1 MDERTVLPAWRDRDT
16 GDDPVVVHRYRLGLE
31 TGVCVRSAGDGW
43 WCHPERSAGGNVAAE
58 EWAEAEEG
66 DGAAQAFVD
75 LLRYAELPA
84 VPGFRVVR
92 LAPPPEATGERGV
105 EIDLDGGV
113 HSTVVVG
120 ERVVVTWT
128 LRTVDAPHPC
138 VLTLQHLA
146 AVDFIGMPDVYG
158 MLLWRTPSGHEV
170 PVAIATRYLP
180 RSRTGWAWA
189 GELVEVAGG
198 LRRNPVPTGTP
209 PGGIDLTAVE
219 LPARVGRLV
228 AKLHLALATPSELV
242 PLPTATADTD
252 VVRGWHAAA
261 RADVDAAVRLAV
273 TGPAGGLEPR
283 ELPTLLAAVDGA
295 AELAQRVDAG
305 PATVTVQRVH
315 RDLHIGRVL
324 RWTGGLSVVGFD
336 AEPHRTAAS
345 DPAVP
350 EVPEVPAVPAAGGG
364 GDLAPAARDLARL
377 LASLAEVAQAAAGHP
392 DMPPAVPAS
401 WYHKTRDQVLRAYR
415 SALTDEGRPDL
426 LDEQLLAMF
435 EAQERALA
443 ALAHARGQATG
454 DPAAIG

>member
-1 MDERTVLPAWRDRDT
+1 MDERTVLPAWQDRDT

-43 WCHPERSAGGNVAAE
+43 WCEPERSAGGNVAAE

-66 DGAAQAFVD
+66 DGAAQAFVE

-92 LAPPPEATGERGV
+92 LTPPPEATGERGV

-113 HSTVVVG
+113 HATVVVG

-128 LRTVDAPHPC
+128 RRTVDTPHPG

-146 AVDFIGMPDVYG
+146 AVDFIGVPDVYG

-170 PVAIATRYLP
+170 PVAMATRYLP
-180 RSRTGWAWA
+180 RSRVGWAWA

-198 LRRNPVPTGTP
+198 LRRTPVPTGTP
-209 PGGIDLTAVE
+209 SGGIDLTAVE
-219 LPARVGRLV
+219 LPGRLGRLV
-228 AKLHLALATPSELV
+228 AKLHLALATPSVLV
-242 PLPTATADTD
+242 PVPTATLDAD

-261 RADVDAAVRLAV
+261 RADVDAAVRLAL

-283 ELPTLLAAVDGA
+283 ELPALLAAVNGA
-295 AELAQRVDAG
+295 AELAHRLDVGA
-305 PATVTVQRVH
+305 ATVTVQRVH
-315 RDLHIGRVL
+315 GDLHIGRVL

-336 AEPHRTAAS
+336 AEPHRIAAS

-350 EVPEVPAVPAAGGG
+350 AAGDGG
-364 GDLAPAARDLARL
+364 ELAPAARDLARL
-377 LASLAEVAQAAAGHP
+377 LASLADVARVAAGRP
-392 DMPPAVPAS
+392 GMPPGIPAS
-401 WYHKTRDQVLRAYR
+401 WYRQARDQVLRSYR
-415 SALTDEGRPDL
+415 SVLAAEGRPDL

-443 ALAHARGQATG
+443 ALAHASGQTTG

>member
-1 MDERTVLPAWRDRDT
+1 MDERTALPAWRDRDT
-16 GDDPVVVHRYRLGLE
+16 GEDPVVEHRYRLGLE

-43 WCHPERSAGGNVAAE
+43 WCDPERSAGGNVAAE

-128 LRTVDAPHPC
+128 RRTVDAPHPC

-146 AVDFIGMPDVYG
+146 ALDFIGVPDVYG
-158 MLLWRTPSGHEV
+158 MLLWRTPRGHEV
-170 PVAIATRYLP
+170 PVAVATRYLP
-180 RSRTGWAWA
+180 RSRTGWTWA
-189 GELVEVAGG
+189 AELVDVAAG
-198 LRRNPVPTGTP
+198 LRPTPAPAGTP

-219 LPARVGRLV
+219 LPARLARLV
-228 AKLHLALATPSELV
+228 AKLHLALATPSALV
-242 PLPTATADTD
+242 PVPTATVDGDA
-252 VVRGWHAAA
+252 VRAWQAAA
-261 RADVDAAVRLAV
+261 RADVEAAVRLAV

-283 ELPTLLAAVDGA
+283 ELPALLAAVEA
-295 AELAQRVDAG
+295 AGNLAERLDAG
-305 PATVTVQRVH
+305 AATVTVQRVH
-315 RDLHIGRVL
+315 GDLHIGRVL

-336 AEPHRTAAS
+336 AEPPPF
-345 DPAVP
+345 DPAVA
-350 EVPEVPAVPAAGGG
+350 EAGPAVAAGDGG
-364 GDLAPAARDLARL
+364 ELAPAARDLARL
-377 LASLAEVAQAAAGHP
+377 LASLAEVARVGANRPG
-392 DMPPAVPAS
+392 MPPEVPGT
-401 WYHKTRDQVLRAYR
+401 WYRQAREQVLRAYR
-415 SALTDEGRPDL
+415 SVLASEGRSDL
-426 LDEQLLAMF
+426 LDETLLAMF

-443 ALAHARGQATG
+443 ALAQATG
-454 DPAAIG
+454 QASENHAPIG

>member
-1 MDERTVLPAWRDRDT
+1 MDDRTVLPAWQDRDT

-31 TGVCVRSAGDGW
+31 TGVCVRSTGNGW
-43 WCHPERSAGGNVAAE
+43 WCDPERSAGGNVAAE

-92 LAPPPEATGERGV
+92 LVPPPEATGERGV
-105 EIDLDGGV
+105 EVDLDVGV

-128 LRTVDAPHPC
+128 RRTVDAPHPG

-146 AVDFIGMPDVYG
+146 AVDFIGVPDVYG
-158 MLLWRTPSGHEV
+158 LLLWRTPSGHEV

-189 GELVEVAGG
+189 AELVEVAAGVRQS
-198 LRRNPVPTGTP
+198 LVPTGTP

-219 LPARVGRLV
+219 LPARLGRLV
-228 AKLHLALATPSELV
+228 AKLHLALATPSV
-242 PLPTATADTD
+242 PVPVPAATVDGQA
-252 VVRGWHAAA
+252 VHEWRAAA
-261 RADVDAAVRLAV
+261 QADVDAAVRLAV
-273 TGPAGGLEPR
+273 TGPAGGLEPG

-295 AELAQRVDAG
+295 ADLARRVDAG
-305 PATVTVQRVH
+305 AATVTVQRVH
-315 RDLHIGRVL
+315 GDLHIGRVL

-336 AEPHRTAAS
+336 AEPHRIDTATI
-345 DPAVP
+345 
-350 EVPEVPAVPAAGGG
+350 PAAHAMPAAADGGE
-364 GDLAPAARDLARL
+364 LAPAARDVARL
-377 LASLAEVAQAAAGHP
+377 LASLREVARVAADRPG
-392 DMPPAVPAS
+392 MPPAAPGS
-401 WYHKTRDQVLRAYR
+401 WYRQARDQVLRAYR
-415 SALTDEGRPDL
+415 SVLATEGRPEL

-435 EAQERALA
+435 EAQEWARAA
-443 ALAHARGQATG
+443 VAQGTGQPSGDHA
-454 DPAAIG
+454 PIG